1 MDHVTTFTFQ
11 AQPGKSGSVIEHFER
26 WEREQKAKATGF
38 QHSLLVS
45 SNANPDQFTAVV
57 QFDSTENYQ
66 KNSDRAEINAWYQG
80 LRADLIADP
89 VWFNG
94 TIARETRA

>member
-1 MDHVTTFTFQ
+1 MRTR
-11 AQPGKSGSVIEHFER
+11 I
-26 WEREQKAKATGF
+26 
-38 QHSLLVS
+38 S
-45 SNANPDQFTAVV
+45 SPRVV